1 MYTHTQIPELKFFVI
16 QLGANAPLG
25 GSFGAHFGGASC
37 ENFPTFLPR
46 KKRINLTVV
55 AEIVC
60 PVVTRLFEKN
70 KSTIMKSE
78 GRINIADKDKIRTKK
93 KNKTSFLKT
102 TTSYGNY
109 YSKKTRT

>member
-1 MYTHTQIPELKFFVI
+1 MQKF
-16 QLGANAPLG
+16 
-25 GSFGAHFGGASC
+25 S
-37 ENFPTFLPR
+37 NFFTTE
-46 KKRINLTVV
+46 KKINLTVV

-78 GRINIADKDKIRTKK
+78 GRTNIADKDKTRTKK

>member
-1 MYTHTQIPELKFFVI
+1 M
-16 QLGANAPLG
+16 
-25 GSFGAHFGGASC
+25 
-37 ENFPTFLPR
+37 
-46 KKRINLTVV
+46 

-60 PVVTRLFEKN
+60 PVVTRLFEKK

-78 GRINIADKDKIRTKK
+78 GRTNIADKDKTRTKK

-109 YSKKTRT
+109 YSKKQEHEHQQK